1 MSAWL
6 FLTGEIYHQTYCT
19 GKISTW
25 FHENKKSANV
35 EKLFCLHSTN
45 REEWQ
50 VDPWQTE
57 LSLIV
62 ERFFLHVSLF
72 DSMPLF
78 MQHYLTSDISSL
90 YQGPEIYKR
99 HTPLKSQSQK
109 QVSSSFTSLLKQK
122 FSIFKLKSLHPKMHP
137 NKTQNSRLFWSPI
150 PVCHWQTHNTSETW
164 NYFFLLL
171 IPISPAL
178 DGKVEM
184 RWIRVVWMQIQRFFT
199 AVTAAVF
206 LSWRFITLIPQSH
219 YGANTTPN
227 PNSSAK
233 ASQALIQSQTNW
245 IACHQ
250 IKIGILPIFPWFMAA
265 GHWMIV
271 SFDDNLHA

>member
-1 MSAWL
+1 MRIKKVNMSRNFCVSTRPTEKSDKLIPGKQSFHWL
-6 FLTGEIYHQTYCT
+6 LKGFS
-19 GKISTW
+19 ST
-25 FHENKKSANV
+25 FP
-35 EKLFCLHSTN
+35 CLIQCPFSCSII
-45 REEWQ
+45 WQ
-50 VDPWQTE
+50 VIYPPSTRVQKYIKDIPPQ
-57 LSLIV
+57 SPSHKSK
-62 ERFFLHVSLF
+62 FLL
-72 DSMPLF
+72 P
-78 MQHYLTSDISSL
+78 
-90 YQGPEIYKR
+90 
-99 HTPLKSQSQK
+99 
-109 QVSSSFTSLLKQK
+109 SLLYLSKNSASSNLNHCTQK
-122 FSIFKLKSLHPKMHP
+122 CILTKLRILDC
-137 NKTQNSRLFWSPI
+137 FWSPI

-178 DGKVEM
+178 DCKVEM

-250 IKIGILPIFPWFMAA
+250 IKNWYSSYISLIHGCRPLNDCLIWWQSSCLNSRGLLQFCSQCEI
-265 GHWMIV
+265 
-271 SFDDNLHA
+271 